1 MAISYTEKG
10 VGLHEYIESQGESL
24 WQADGVWY
32 SSNDAV
38 VQPMIDSFDQ
48 LAYEK
53 QQKIKAIKIEGAT
66 KASSI
71 YAFLESDP
79 EKAIDFYDF
88 AEDLYLS
95 ISAGS
100 REPLSGRLLQFKDIY
115 DAGVAAIQTVNA
127 MTTVAEVLAYDAVN
141 DPAWPV

>member
-1 MAISYTEKG
+1 MAINYTEKG
-10 VGLHEYIESQGESL
+10 AGLHEAVEEAGEGL

-32 SSNDAV
+32 STNDAV
-38 VQPMIDSFDQ
+38 VQPIIDSFDQ

-53 QQKIKAIKIEGAT
+53 QQKVKAIRIEGASR
-66 KASSI
+66 ASSI

-100 REPLSGRLLQFKDIY
+100 REPLSGRLLQFKNIY
-115 DAGVAAIQTVNA
+115 DVGVAAIQTVNA
-127 MTTVAEVLAYDAVN
+127 FSTVAEVLAYDVVN
-141 DPAWPV
+141 APAWP